1 MGDFAFNNFYI
12 WLCKRDDERVKLIC
26 SNRSAKRDYYILETI
41 EVGIVLKGTEV
52 KALREGR
59 ANLQDSYAGIEDGEL
74 YLYNAHISPYSMG
87 NRFNHEPKRTRKLL
101 AHRQEIKRL
110 YGKIKEKGL
119 TLIPLKMYFNDSG
132 KVKVELG
139 LAKGKKVVDKRQEIA
154 KRDAEREIRRALKD
168 RKRRG

>member
-1 MGDFAFNNFYI
+1 M
-12 WLCKRDDERVKLIC
+12 KVIC
-26 SNRSAKRDYYILETI
+26 SNRSARRDYYILETM

-59 ANLQDSYAGIEDGEL
+59 ANLKDSYAAVEDGEL

-101 AHRQEIKRL
+101 AHAKEIRRL
-110 YGKIKEKGL
+110 YGKVKEKGL
-119 TLIPLKMYFNDSG
+119 TLVPLKMYFNDSG

-139 LAKGKKVVDKRQEIA
+139 LAKGKKTVDKRQEIA
-154 KRDAEREIRRALKD
+154 RRDAEREIRKAMKD
-168 RKRRG
+168 REKIK